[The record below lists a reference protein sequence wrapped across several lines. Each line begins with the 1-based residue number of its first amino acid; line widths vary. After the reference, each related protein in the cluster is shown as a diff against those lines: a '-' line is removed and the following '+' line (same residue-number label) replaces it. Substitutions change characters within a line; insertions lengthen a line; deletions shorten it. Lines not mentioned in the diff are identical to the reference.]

1 MYILISE
8 STSNCFQQGEKALLV
23 KFREV
28 PLTPLIVHIRRRQTY
43 FRISEYTALTA
54 AAAAVFP
61 RQVVWIVKYNVK
73 QLLSSAIF
81 IFIHCHCIGLQGR
94 WTVCVFSNTSEFSP
108 ESWFTYRSTRL
119 NKYIK
124 REICTEGSG
133 YGPSPFRWQ
142 QEPVSCIVHIAA
154 TALTLALWHCLVFG
168 RMKIK

>member
-8 STSNCFQQGEKALLV
+8 STSNCFQQGEKALV

-94 WTVCVFSNTSEFSP
+94 WTVCIFSNTSEFSP

-142 QEPVSCIVHIAA
+142 QEPVSYIVHIAA
-154 TALTLALWHCLVFG
+154 TALTLSLWHCLVFG